1 VYLTTLSPPAIVGD
15 LALITFCYQGTK
27 SWDEESRM
35 LALKGLL
42 LWMFI
47 SKFIKLL
54 GHYVRYP
61 ADVVLLPVSILFG
74 YFHGLIKLYAAC
86 TLNVVS
92 LGLVVS
98 SPGSL
103 IINSVW
109 GRR

>member
-1 VYLTTLSPPAIVGD
+1 
-15 LALITFCYQGTK
+15 
-27 SWDEESRM
+27 M

-54 GHYVRYP
+54 GHYIRYP
-61 ADVVLLPVSILFG
+61 ADVVLLPVSVLFG

-92 LGLVVS
+92 LLA
-98 SPGSL
+98 L
-103 IINSVW
+103 
-109 GRR
+109 